1 MQASA
6 ILQPVVVLGLWT
18 SAIMVWMFIARIR
31 WANATKYD
39 IQDALHAKSVTW
51 PSDVA
56 RVGENYNHLFEQP
69 TLFYAIAL
77 TIAIMGH
84 GDQTAVNAAW
94 AFVIFRVL
102 HSLVQTLSTNVAL
115 RLGVFWLSWAALLVL
130 IIREAM
136 MIF

>member
-6 ILQPVVVLGLWT
+6 ILQPVIALGLWT
-18 SAIMVWMFIARIR
+18 AIIMVWMFIVRIR
-31 WANATKYD
+31 SANATKFD

-56 RVGENYNHLFEQP
+56 RVGENYDHLFEQP

-77 TIAIMGH
+77 TIAVMGH

-102 HSLVQTLSTNVAL
+102 HSLVQIMSTNVSL

>member
-1 MQASA
+1 
-6 ILQPVVVLGLWT
+6 
-18 SAIMVWMFIARIR
+18 
-31 WANATKYD
+31 
-39 IQDALHAKSVTW
+39 
-51 PSDVA
+51 
-56 RVGENYNHLFEQP
+56 
-69 TLFYAIAL
+69 
-77 TIAIMGH
+77 MGH

-102 HSLVQTLSTNVAL
+102 HSLVQIMSTNVSL